1 MTLAIVSGGI
11 LFPLVFLIGISA
23 AIRNAGILF
32 GGGGLSLCFLFFFFF
47 YLKGYE
53 DNLAS
58 GIGFRKV
65 VCVWNLFP

>member
-1 MTLAIVSGGI
+1 MFS
-11 LFPLVFLIGISA
+11 
-23 AIRNAGILF
+23 
-32 GGGGLSLCFLFFFFF
+32 FFFFF

>member
-1 MTLAIVSGGI
+1 MIFFLPQTPSHIYCCRFVTLAIVSGGI

-47 YLKGYE
+47 TLKGMRT
-53 DNLAS
+53 
-58 GIGFRKV
+58 I
-65 VCVWNLFP
+65 